1 MNEHIRDYCK
11 KFIESQENP
20 HYAVFLN
27 GKWGTGKTYFINKLL
42 EEYTD
47 NTYVKGNDIIKIS
60 LFGVKSTDEIDMKIY
75 QAIHP
80 ILSSKAVKLFGAVVK
95 AAIKLGT
102 TIDLNGDNK
111 DDISLSSDG
120 LFELKSGDKVN
131 SISKKLIIVDDFERA
146 ILTPNQIF
154 GYFSEIITESDT
166 RIIFIGNE
174 ENIYDKDEEK
184 KKEYLRIKEKTIG
197 VEFELEPDKKDAIDS
212 FLSELS
218 LQEKGFFSEKTFVIS
233 EVLKCDNLRTI
244 WQALYNLNIFV
255 SLVEDILEDNDKEY
269 IFEIFLILYIQKNLE
284 EIHKDDDINSI
295 LTGYY
300 KYHKSYK
307 KYTEW
312 LNEQENQKK
321 DSYFFPSYLS
331 HIPFLDAW
339 NKLIFEGYYNKEWLN
354 KKYDDELSI
363 RKQQNESKE
372 IPCLFNLINNWRSFS
387 NVEFEP
393 LVKTVFSEFEEGKY
407 VHPGE
412 ILLFAN
418 YMIIFSKWKLIPN
431 SIDSIISTINN
442 LLEQKENSI
451 IPLSDWG
458 AIEIG
463 YGGYAYSTDIEEL
476 SLLRKQLKEFNEK
489 NVNNHAKKDFII
501 EIADISKNTDE
512 FIKNIIHVN
521 GTNKYYKQPILSF
534 IDIDDFYK
542 QLQKLDFSTREK
554 IITALSERYGKTY
567 GNEPFT
573 KEYIPDYENLKKL
586 RDKFK
591 ADEKPITYNP
601 QMLFEKN
608 ITKELE
614 ELVTYFEKHMG
625 RCGVSPLEG
634 VAENAVGG
642 WSEGKAFPSSI

>member
-47 NTYVKGNDIIKIS
+47 DTDVKSNDIIKIS

-95 AAIKLGT
+95 SAIKLGT
-102 TIDLNGDNK
+102 TIDLNRDNK
-111 DDISLSSDG
+111 DDISFSSDG

-174 ENIYDKDEEK
+174 ENIYDKDDEK

-197 VEFELEPDKKDAIDS
+197 VEFELEPDKKNAIDS

-218 LQEKGFFSEKTFVIS
+218 LQEKEFFSAKAFEIS
-233 EVLKCDNLRTI
+233 EILKCNNLRTI

-255 SLVEDILEDNDKEY
+255 SLIENTLEENDKEY

-284 EIHKDDDINSI
+284 EIHKGDDINSI

-312 LNEQENQKK
+312 LNEQQNQKK
-321 DSYFFPSYLS
+321 DSYFFENYLT
-331 HIPFLDAW
+331 HIPMLDAW

-354 KKYDDELSI
+354 KKYEDELSI

-372 IPCLFNLINNWRSFS
+372 ISNLFKLINDWRSFS

-393 LVKTVFSEFEEGKY
+393 LVKKVFSEFEEGKY

-418 YMIIFSKWKLIPN
+418 FMIIFSKWELIPN
-431 SIDSIISTINN
+431 SVDSIISIITN
-442 LLEQKENSI
+442 LLKQKENSI

-458 AIEIG
+458 AIEFG
-463 YGGYAYSTDIEEL
+463 YGGYGFSTDVEEVNT
-476 SLLRKQLKEFNEK
+476 LRKQLKDFNEK
-489 NVNNHAKKDFII
+489 NVNKHAKKDFIN
-501 EIADISKNTDE
+501 EITDISKNTDE
-512 FIKNIIHVN
+512 FIKNVIHVN
-521 GTNKYYKQPILSF
+521 GSNKYYKQPILSF
-534 IDIDDFYK
+534 IDIDDFYR

-573 KEYIPDYENLKKL
+573 KEYIPDYKNLKKL

-608 ITKELE
+608 IIKELD
-614 ELVTYFEKHMG
+614 ELVSYFEKHMG
-625 RCGVSPLEG
+625 RCGVSPPQKG
-634 VAENAVGG
+634 
-642 WSEGKAFPSSI
+642 

>member
-1 MNEHIRDYCK
+1 MNEHIKEYCK

-47 NTYVKGNDIIKIS
+47 ETDVKSKDIIKIS
-60 LFGVKSTDEIDMKIY
+60 LFGVKTTDEIDMKIY

-80 ILSSKAVKLFGAVVK
+80 VLSSKAVKLFGAVVK
-95 AAIKLGT
+95 SAIKLGT

-120 LFELKSGDKVN
+120 LFELKSGGKVN
-131 SISKKLIIVDDFERA
+131 SISKKLIIDDFERA

-184 KKEYLRIKEKTIG
+184 KNEYLRIKEKTIG
-197 VEFELEPDKKDAIDS
+197 VEFELEPDKKNAIDS

-218 LQEKGFFSEKTFVIS
+218 LQEKDSFATKIFKIS
-233 EVLKCDNLRTI
+233 EVLNCDNLRTI

-255 SLVEDILEDNDKEY
+255 SLIEDILEENDKEE

-284 EIHKDDDINSI
+284 EIHSDDDINSI

-300 KYHKSYK
+300 KYQKSYK
-307 KYTEW
+307 KYTDW
-312 LNEQENQKK
+312 LNEQQKQKK
-321 DSYFFPSYLS
+321 DTYFFPSYLT

-339 NKLIFEGYYNKEWLN
+339 NKLIFEGYYNKEWLTR
-354 KKYDDELSI
+354 KYNDELSI
-363 RKQQNESKE
+363 RKQQNELKE
-372 IPCLFNLINNWRSFS
+372 MPGLFKLINNWRSFS

-393 LVKTVFSEFEEGKY
+393 LVKKVFLEFEEGKY

-418 YMIIFSKWKLIPN
+418 YMILFSKWELIP
-431 SIDSIISTINN
+431 DTVETIISDVNK
-442 LLEQKENSI
+442 LLKEKSDLI
-451 IPLSDWG
+451 IPINDWG
-458 AIEIG
+458 MLEFG
-463 YGGYAYSTDIEEL
+463 YGGYGFSTDVEEVNT
-476 SLLRKQLKEFNEK
+476 LRKQLKYFNEN
-489 NVNNHAKKDFII
+489 NVNKHAKKDFIT
-501 EIADISKNTDE
+501 EISNIPNNTDE

-521 GTNKYYKQPILSF
+521 GSYKYYKQPILSF
-534 IDIDDFYK
+534 INNIEDFYE
-542 QLQKLDFSTREK
+542 QLQKLDISTREK

-591 ADEKPITYNP
+591 AAEKPITYNP
-601 QMLFEKN
+601 QLLFEKN
-608 ITKELE
+608 IIKELD
-614 ELVTYFEKHMG
+614 ELVIYFEKHIK
-625 RCGVSPLEG
+625 S
-634 VAENAVGG
+634 
-642 WSEGKAFPSSI
+642 

>member
-47 NTYVKGNDIIKIS
+47 ETAVKQNDIIKIS
-60 LFGVKSTDEIDMKIY
+60 LFGVKSSEDIDLKIY
-75 QAIHP
+75 QKIHP
-80 ILSSKAVKLFGAVVK
+80 VLSSKEMKVLSAVARTAL
-95 AAIKLGT
+95 KLGT
-102 TIDLNGDNK
+102 NIDFNK
-111 DDISLSSDG
+111 DGKNDLSLTLGG
-120 LFELKSGDKVN
+120 LSFGKQKKVKKVQ
-131 SISKKLIIVDDFERA
+131 KKLIVIDDFERA
-146 ILTPNQIF
+146 LMNPCEIF

-166 RIIFIGNE
+166 KVIFIGNE
-174 ENIYDKDEEK
+174 ENIYDKEEEK
-184 KKEYLRIKEKTIG
+184 KREYLRIKEKTIG
-197 VEFELEPDKKDAIDS
+197 VEFELEPDKKNAIDS

-218 LQEKGFFSEKTFVIS
+218 LQEKEYFSTKIFEIS
-233 EVLKCDNLRTI
+233 EILNCDNLRTI
-244 WQALYNLNIFV
+244 WQSLYNLNIFV
-255 SLVEDILEDNDKEY
+255 SLIEDILEDDDKEY

-300 KYHKSYK
+300 EYKKSYK

-312 LNEQENQKK
+312 LNEQQNQKK
-321 DSYFFPSYLS
+321 DSYFFPSYLT
-331 HIPFLDAW
+331 HIPLLEAW
-339 NKLIFEGYYNKEWLN
+339 AKLIFEGYYNKDWLT
-354 KKYDDELSI
+354 KKYEDELSI

-372 IPCLFNLINNWRSFS
+372 IPSLFKLINNWRSLT
-387 NVEFEP
+387 NIEFEP
-393 LVKTVFSEFEEGKY
+393 LVKIVFSEFENGNY
-407 VHPGE
+407 LHPGE

-418 YMIIFSKWKLIPN
+418 YMIIFSKWELIPDTV
-431 SIDSIISTINN
+431 DSIISIVKK
-442 LLEQKENSI
+442 LLKEKSDVI
-451 IPLSDWG
+451 IPINDWG
-458 AIEIG
+458 MLEFG
-463 YGGYAYSTDIEEL
+463 YGGYGFSTDVEEVN
-476 SLLRKQLKEFNEK
+476 SLRKQLKEFNEK
-489 NVNNHAKKDFII
+489 NINKHAKTDFIN
-501 EIADISKNTDE
+501 EITDISKNTDE

-534 IDIDDFYK
+534 VDIDDFYK
-542 QLQKLDFSTREK
+542 TLQELDFSTREK
-554 IITALSERYGKTY
+554 IIIALSERYGKTY

-608 ITKELE
+608 ITKELD
-614 ELVTYFEKHMG
+614 ELVNYFEKHMG
-625 RCGVSPLEG
+625 HCGVPPLEG
-634 VAENAVGG
+634 IAENTSGG
-642 WSEGKAFPSSI
+642 CN

>member
-1 MNEHIRDYCK
+1 MNEHIKEYCK

-47 NTYVKGNDIIKIS
+47 ETNVKGKDIIKIS

-80 ILSSKAVKLFGAVVK
+80 ILSSKAVKLFGAVLK
-95 AAIKLGT
+95 SAIKLGT
-102 TIDLNGDNK
+102 TIDLNGDKK
-111 DDISLSSDG
+111 DDVTLSSDG

-174 ENIYDKDEEK
+174 ESIFDKDEEK

-197 VEFELEPDKKDAIDS
+197 VEFELEPDKKNAIDF

-218 LQEKGFFSEKTFVIS
+218 LQEKEYFSAKILEIS
-233 EVLKCDNLRTI
+233 ELLNCDNLRTI

-255 SLVEDILEDNDKEY
+255 SLIEDILEDNDKEY
-269 IFEIFLILYIQKNLE
+269 IFEIFLILYVQKNLE

-300 KYHKSYK
+300 KYHKAYK

-312 LNEQENQKK
+312 LNEQQNQKK
-321 DSYFFPSYLS
+321 DSYFFPSYLT

-339 NKLIFEGYYNKEWLN
+339 NKLIFEGYYNKEWLT
-354 KKYDDELSI
+354 KKYEDELSI

-372 IPCLFNLINNWRSFS
+372 MPSLFKLINNWRSFS
-387 NVEFEP
+387 NIEFEP
-393 LVKTVFSEFEEGKY
+393 LVKKVFLEFKEGKY

-418 YMIIFSKWKLIPN
+418 YMIIFSKWELIPN
-431 SIDSIISTINN
+431 TVDSIIAIVNN
-442 LLEQKENSI
+442 LLKNKEDSI
-451 IPLSDWG
+451 VPLSDWG
-458 AIEIG
+458 TIEIG
-463 YGGYAYSTDIEEL
+463 YGGYAYSTEIAEF
-476 SLLRKQLKEFNEK
+476 SRLRKQLKEFNNK
-489 NVNNHAKKDFII
+489 NLNKHAKKDFIA
-501 EIADISKNTDE
+501 EISNISNNIDE

-521 GTNKYYKQPILSF
+521 GSYKYYKQPILSF
-534 IDIDDFYK
+534 IDIDIFYE
-542 QLQKLDFSTREK
+542 QLQKLDFSIREK
-554 IITALSERYGKTY
+554 IIAALSERYGKTY
-567 GNEPFT
+567 ENEPFT
-573 KEYIPDYENLKKL
+573 KEYMPDYENLKKL

-608 ITKELE
+608 IIKELD
-614 ELVTYFEKHMG
+614 ELIVYFEKHIN
-625 RCGVSPLEG
+625 S
-634 VAENAVGG
+634 
-642 WSEGKAFPSSI
+642 

>member
-47 NTYVKGNDIIKIS
+47 DTDVKSNDIIKIS

-95 AAIKLGT
+95 TAIKLGT

-174 ENIYDKDEEK
+174 ENIYDKDDEK

-197 VEFELEPDKKDAIDS
+197 VEFELEPDKKNAIDS

-218 LQEKGFFSEKTFVIS
+218 LQEKEFFSAKAFEIS
-233 EVLKCDNLRTI
+233 EILKCNNLRTI

-255 SLVEDILEDNDKEY
+255 SLIENTLEENDKEY

-284 EIHKDDDINSI
+284 EIHKGDDINSI

-312 LNEQENQKK
+312 LNEQQNQKK
-321 DSYFFPSYLS
+321 DSYFFENYLT
-331 HIPFLDAW
+331 HIPMLDAW

-354 KKYDDELSI
+354 KKYEDELSI

-372 IPCLFNLINNWRSFS
+372 ISNLFKLINDWRSFS

-393 LVKTVFSEFEEGKY
+393 LVKKVFSEFEEGKY

-418 YMIIFSKWKLIPN
+418 FMIIFSKWELIPN
-431 SIDSIISTINN
+431 TVDSIITIINN
-442 LLEQKENSI
+442 LLKEKKESI
-451 IPLSDWG
+451 IPLPDWG
-458 AIEIG
+458 SIEIG

-476 SLLRKQLKEFNEK
+476 SLVRKQLKEFNEN
-489 NVNNHAKKDFII
+489 NVNRHAKIDFINDI
-501 EIADISKNTDE
+501 TNISKNIDE
-512 FIKNIIHVN
+512 FIKNIIHIN
-521 GTNKYYKQPILSF
+521 GTYKYYKQPILSF
-534 IDIDDFYK
+534 IDIEEFYK
-542 QLQKLDFSTREK
+542 ELQKLDISTREK
-554 IITALSERYGKTY
+554 IINAFSERYGKTY

-573 KEYIPDYENLKKL
+573 QEYIPDYENLKKL

-591 ADEKPITYNP
+591 ANEKPIAYNP
-601 QMLFEKN
+601 QMLFERS
-608 ITKELE
+608 ITKELD
-614 ELVTYFEKHMG
+614 ELVGYFEKHMKKYDL
-625 RCGVSPLEG
+625 SLNTTE
-634 VAENAVGG
+634 
-642 WSEGKAFPSSI
+642 